1 MSHARAKRDVT
12 RLYDI
17 LCQANH
23 PIKKTIII
31 IIIIILIII

>member
-1 MSHARAKRDVT
+1 MSHAPAKRDVT

-23 PIKKTIII
+23 PIKKQ
-31 IIIIILIII
+31 LLLLL